1 MRLAPL
7 VAVAVAGA
15 AAVVPLRAQ
24 VPAVPA
30 PDRVQYGVT
39 QSADTVTVGDP
50 FRVVVRVRAPLG
62 SQVEFPAG
70 PDTTGPV
77 QLLDSPSPVTQQD
90 PQAVDQSAT
99 YRVAAWDV
107 GMLGI
112 TIGELVVRAPG
123 GEQRIV
129 LPAESVYV
137 RSVLPADSAE
147 RTPKP
152 VRPVFAEP
160 GIPWWVWALA
170 ALALASLLFG
180 IWWWYR
186 RRRVPVLVAPEDAY
200 ARAREEFDRV
210 DRLGLVEV
218 GERGRHVALVVE
230 ILRDYLQ
237 ARYPDAR
244 LSHTST
250 ELLLA
255 MRGREAMPQER
266 LGALLAESDLVKFAR
281 RTVSTDRARQLAL
294 EARALVDAVEQGIRR
309 AEAAEAAALQQR
321 AAAKGKAA

>member
-1 MRLAPL
+1 MRALPFV
-7 VAVAVAGA
+7 VAA
-15 AAVVPLRAQ
+15 AAVACIPVWAGAQ
-24 VPAVPA
+24 AAPA

-62 SQVEFPAG
+62 SVIEFPAG

-77 QLLDSPSPVTQQD
+77 QLLDPPAPVTQQD
-90 PQAVDQSAT
+90 PQAVDQAAT

-107 GMLGI
+107 GTLPI
-112 TIGELVVRAPG
+112 VIGELVVRAPG
-123 GEQRIV
+123 GEQRIA
-129 LPAESVYV
+129 LPAESVHV

-147 RTPKP
+147 RIPKP

-160 GIPWWVWALA
+160 GIPWWVWAL
-170 ALALASLLFG
+170 LALAIALLLFAL
-180 IWWWYR
+180 WWWYR
-186 RRRVPVLVAPEDAY
+186 RRRPPVTVAPEDAY
-200 ARAREEFDRV
+200 ARAQAEFERV
-210 DRLGLVEV
+210 DQLGLVEV
-218 GERGRHVALVVE
+218 GERGRYVALVVE

-255 MRGREAMPQER
+255 MRGRESIPSER

-281 RTVSTDRARQLAL
+281 RTVSTDRARQLGL
-294 EARALVDAVEQGIRR
+294 ESRAIVDAVEQAVRR
-309 AEAAEAAALQQR
+309 IEAAEAAAREQR
-321 AAAKGKAA
+321 AAAPGRAA